1 MNRKTGILDGI
12 VAAASLAVAASASAW
27 DTVLSQSEW
36 DMLAAVAADAELVDW
51 LRDDSI
57 RWNAIVAAGELHS
70 RLADPARHGPLTK
83 RLEAAL
89 DESLSQGI
97 AADEQFHDAVLGL
110 MQAAIRISVEDSR
123 IPRVEPSLR
132 LLQASIRPA
141 TAFRGFNHDA
151 SITGGVSSRRSLAML
166 AVYAPRVGP
175 MLVEAMRR
183 ERPGSRAQGNLAF
196 LVAHAGGGA
205 PIAEVAEI
213 LIAGLEDNYRSYDA
227 LMGITGLWRLGPA
240 AAGPVRRALQSPKD
254 LQQQRC
260 LELLIAA
267 WDWPAVTGLRAEA
280 AERLYERE
288 SQITWKVVDPL
299 DDWWVGEHSG
309 DYEVWP
315 REVETRP
322 VEPREAIA
330 AASESP

>member
-1 MNRKTGILDGI
+1 MNRKAGILGGI

-27 DTVLSQSEW
+27 DTVLSESEW

-57 RWNAIVAAGELHS
+57 RWNAIVAGGELLS
-70 RLADPARHGPLTK
+70 RLADPARHGPLMK

-110 MQAAIRISVEDSR
+110 MQAAIRISIEDSR

-141 TAFRGFNHDA
+141 TAFRGSYGA
-151 SITGGVSSRRSLAML
+151 AWIPGSVSSRRSLAML
-166 AVYAPRVGP
+166 AVHAPRVGP

-183 ERPGSRAQGNLAF
+183 ERPGSREQGNLAF
-196 LVAHAGGGA
+196 LVAHAGGVA
-205 PIAEVAEI
+205 PVAEVAEI
-213 LIAGLEDNYRSYDA
+213 LIAGLEDNHRFYDA
-227 LMGITGLWRLGPA
+227 LMGIVGLWRLGPA

-254 LQQQRC
+254 MQQQRC

-267 WDWPAVTGLRAEA
+267 WDWPAITSLRTEA
-280 AERLYERE
+280 AARLYEPRTR
-288 SQITWKVVDPL
+288 ITWKVVDPL
-299 DDWWVGEHSG
+299 DDWWFGTHSG
-309 DYEVWP
+309 EMEIWP
-315 REVETRP
+315 REAAP
-322 VEPREAIA
+322 PGGDSHHAIA
-330 AASESP
+330 DAGSP